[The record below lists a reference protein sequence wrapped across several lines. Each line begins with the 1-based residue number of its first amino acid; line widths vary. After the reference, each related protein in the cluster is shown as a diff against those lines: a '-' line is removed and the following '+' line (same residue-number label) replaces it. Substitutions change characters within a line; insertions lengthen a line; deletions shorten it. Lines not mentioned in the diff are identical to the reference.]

1 MKEQSRYSLE
11 TDIEIAN
18 ELHRLAALFE
28 SGETTGDPLV
38 DAVIA
43 TTIGSCTGYDY
54 KRRFTELD
62 KFRQTIVVNA
72 GQYAAFRLDQV
83 VCVPS
88 SVPWDPRHSHNC
100 ITVIGKLSRQPFFIG
115 NHTRGYKIGVSMELP
130 AILTTDEI
138 ANDQPCTEPTSW
150 GMSKREEMELLENVS
165 VYTRTRSALVTT
177 LPEYPVQKYEVS
189 IAQSEGTLRLKI
201 PLWDLGCPT
210 YVEGDMIIRPRQE
223 PCLCGRSYHE
233 FGIFLKPR
241 TVLPQ
246 CMDNNT
252 PLEDVLNVVMNN
264 PPAYTKP
271 LPSGIKETAC

>member
-1 MKEQSRYSLE
+1 MDTEYLDSLILKEQRHAQTRDRYHSKIPMRARFEKKLDAHHLRFLKRMKEQSRYSLE

-130 AILTTDEI
+130 AILT
-138 ANDQPCTEPTSW
+138 
-150 GMSKREEMELLENVS
+150 
-165 VYTRTRSALVTT
+165 
-177 LPEYPVQKYEVS
+177 
-189 IAQSEGTLRLKI
+189 
-201 PLWDLGCPT
+201 
-210 YVEGDMIIRPRQE
+210 
-223 PCLCGRSYHE
+223 
-233 FGIFLKPR
+233 
-241 TVLPQ
+241 
-246 CMDNNT
+246 
-252 PLEDVLNVVMNN
+252 
-264 PPAYTKP
+264 
-271 LPSGIKETAC
+271 